1 MHKLAVLFFALT
13 ILAFNTNG
21 QKKLSTIKSKKEIAI
36 LFIGNSLTYTN
47 NLPELVKKEAKKNG
61 FNITTNMVA
70 FPNYA
75 IIDHWDDGK
84 IQKLIIT
91 KKYDFVIIQQGPSS
105 QQEGRKILIEYGT
118 KLYKLS
124 KENNAKLSYF
134 MVWPSLK
141 YYHTFDGVIKN
152 YTDAAAIN
160 NAILIP
166 VGKVWKDYFDKS
178 NNFQYYGPD
187 GFHPS
192 ITGSEISAKVIV
204 ETLFHK

>member
-1 MHKLAVLFFALT
+1 
-13 ILAFNTNG
+13 
-21 QKKLSTIKSKKEIAI
+21 
-36 LFIGNSLTYTN
+36 
-47 NLPELVKKEAKKNG
+47 
-61 FNITTNMVA
+61 
-70 FPNYA
+70 
-75 IIDHWDDGK
+75 
-84 IQKLIIT
+84 
-91 KKYDFVIIQQGPSS
+91 
-105 QQEGRKILIEYGT
+105 
-118 KLYKLS
+118 
-124 KENNAKLSYF
+124 

-160 NAILIP
+160 NTILIP